1 MAARRSELSDL
12 ELVKALA
19 AGELDAMDTLYGRYS
34 GLAYSLALRIL
45 GDPGRAED
53 AVQDAF
59 VRIWSRAASFDASR
73 GSLRTWVL
81 TVVRNRAVDYLR
93 GAPARQRSELELR
106 VEVPAAGAGSDPWG
120 VVSESLERSA
130 VREALASLPPEQ
142 RQMIEL
148 AYYGGYTQ
156 TEIAGM
162 VDVPLGTVKS
172 RTRLAMEKLCSYLQ
186 GRGLMDG
193 D

>member
-1 MAARRSELSDL
+1 VTARRSELSDL
-12 ELVKALA
+12 ELVRALA

-45 GDPGRAED
+45 GDAGRAED

-59 VRIWSRAASFDASR
+59 VRVWTRAASFDASR

-106 VEVPAAGAGSDPWG
+106 VEVPAAGAGSDPWRE
-120 VVSESLERSA
+120 VAESLERSA
-130 VREALASLPPEQ
+130 VREALASLPSEQ

>member
-1 MAARRSELSDL
+1 MSARGSELSDP
-12 ELVKALA
+12 ELVSALA
-19 AGELDAMDTLYGRYS
+19 AGDLDAMDFLYRRYS
-34 GLAYSLALRIL
+34 TLAYSLALRIL

-59 VRIWSRAASFDASR
+59 VRVWTRAAAFDASR

-93 GAPARQRSELELR
+93 GTPARQRNELELL
-106 VEVPAAGAGSDPWG
+106 VEVPAVGAGSDPWRE
-120 VVSESLERSA
+120 VSESLERSA
-130 VREALASLPPEQ
+130 VREALGSLPSEQ

-156 TEIAGM
+156 TEISQMA
-162 VDVPLGTVKS
+162 DVPLGTVKS
-172 RTRLAMEKLCSYLQ
+172 RTRLALEKLVLTCKAE
-186 GRGLMDG
+186 D
-193 D
+193 

>member
-1 MAARRSELSDL
+1 MTARRSELSDL

-53 AVQDAF
+53 AVRDAF
-59 VRIWSRAASFDASR
+59 VRIRSRAASFDASR

-93 GAPARQRSELELR
+93 GAPARQRSELEL
-106 VEVPAAGAGSDPWG
+106 
-120 VVSESLERSA
+120 
-130 VREALASLPPEQ
+130 
-142 RQMIEL
+142 
-148 AYYGGYTQ
+148 
-156 TEIAGM
+156 
-162 VDVPLGTVKS
+162 
-172 RTRLAMEKLCSYLQ
+172 
-186 GRGLMDG
+186 
-193 D
+193 

>member
-1 MAARRSELSDL
+1 MSARGSELSDP
-12 ELVKALA
+12 ELVSALA
-19 AGELDAMDTLYGRYS
+19 AGDLDAMDFLYRRYS
-34 GLAYSLALRIL
+34 TLAYSLALRIL

-59 VRIWSRAASFDASR
+59 VRVWTRAAAFDASR

-93 GAPARQRSELELR
+93 GTPARQRNELELR
-106 VEVPAAGAGSDPWG
+106 VEVPAVGAGSDPWRE
-120 VVSESLERSA
+120 VSESLERSA
-130 VREALASLPPEQ
+130 VREALGSLPSEQ

-156 TEIAGM
+156 TEISQMAERPARHGQESHAAC
-162 VDVPLGTVKS
+162 PGEALFLPARQ
-172 RTRLAMEKLCSYLQ
+172 RTDR
-186 GRGLMDG
+186 
-193 D
+193 